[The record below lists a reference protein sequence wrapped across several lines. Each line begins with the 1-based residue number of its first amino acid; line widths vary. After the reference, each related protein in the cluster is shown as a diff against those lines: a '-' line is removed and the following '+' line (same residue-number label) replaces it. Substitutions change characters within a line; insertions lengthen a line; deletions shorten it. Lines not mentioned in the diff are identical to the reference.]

1 MMTLYHAFKVH
12 DRLMSLVPHEKIGNE
27 AIYMHADMAYR
38 TFLLYTDFLKRF
50 VVMHIFSC
58 TYSKTQVITGEVPE
72 PPCIL
77 KEVAIVY
84 IIYIFTF
91 LISWRFSHVLFP

>member
-50 VVMHIFSC
+50 VVMHFFSC

-72 PPCIL
+72 PPCT
-77 KEVAIVY
+77 EGSRNCVY
-84 IIYIFTF
+84 NLHI
-91 LISWRFSHVLFP
+91 HLFDQLAV